1 MMDKEIYDKIKE
13 KIAKEHHLIIDEK
26 DPIFAILTANEI
38 VLSEY
43 VNKLDQVIS
52 INLLNLEN
60 QYEKIIKESKELAE
74 NRISI
79 AIEKTKEDL
88 QNTRNN
94 ILKDIKDSLP
104 KDIEIKGT
112 APKEKNKFNILY
124 LIITAVVFLLIGLN
138 IGILI

>member
-104 KDIEIKGT
+104 KDIEIKSSS
-112 APKEKNKFNILY
+112 PKEKNKLNILY
-124 LIITAVVFLLIGLN
+124 LSIIAVVFLLIGLN

>member
-1 MMDKEIYDKIKE
+1 MDKEIYDKIKE

-104 KDIEIKGT
+104 KDIEIKSSS
-112 APKEKNKFNILY
+112 PKEKNKLNILY
-124 LIITAVVFLLIGLN
+124 LSIIAVVFLLIGLN